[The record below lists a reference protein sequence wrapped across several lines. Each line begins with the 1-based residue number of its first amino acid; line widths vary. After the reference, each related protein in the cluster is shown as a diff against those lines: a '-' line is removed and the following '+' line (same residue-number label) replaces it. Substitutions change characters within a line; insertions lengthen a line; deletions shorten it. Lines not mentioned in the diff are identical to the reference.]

1 MIAENITEYIRRH
14 ITQENSTQ
22 RFQQGKVFVSVRMG
36 VISKISEESTRRK
49 ISIGLGVK
57 TTIRVLSAHL
67 GLNCVL
73 SAHLGLNRV
82 LSALLG

>member
-1 MIAENITEYIRRH
+1 
-14 ITQENSTQ
+14 
-22 RFQQGKVFVSVRMG
+22 MG

-57 TTIRVLSAHL
+57 ITIR
-67 GLNCVL
+67 VL

-82 LSALLG
+82 LSAQPLRLNRVLSAHLGSTVYYQPT

>member
-1 MIAENITEYIRRH
+1 
-14 ITQENSTQ
+14 
-22 RFQQGKVFVSVRMG
+22 MG

-67 GLNCVL
+67 GLNRVLSAHLGLNCVL

-82 LSALLG
+82 LSAHSGSFTCNTIDQQSTLLPGRNPY

>member
-1 MIAENITEYIRRH
+1 
-14 ITQENSTQ
+14 
-22 RFQQGKVFVSVRMG
+22 MG

-67 GLNCVL
+67 GLNRVL
-73 SAHLGLNRV
+73 SAHLGLTVYYQPTWAQPCIISPLRLNRV
-82 LSALLG
+82 LSAHLGSTVYYQPT

>member
-1 MIAENITEYIRRH
+1 
-14 ITQENSTQ
+14 
-22 RFQQGKVFVSVRMG
+22 MG

-49 ISIGLGVK
+49 IFIGLGVK

-67 GLNCVL
+67 GLNRVL

-82 LSALLG
+82 LSAHLGLNRVLSAHSGSFTCNTIDQQSTLLPGRNPY